1 MNYGGETVPNI
12 KSQIKRV
19 KTNEKRRLLNMS
31 FKSSMRTAIKR
42 VEQAVQNND
51 LEGAKEAYRLACK
64 KLDKA
69 VAKGIQHKNFAARQ
83 KSRLAKK
90 INTLANNIA

>member
-1 MNYGGETVPNI
+1 MPQI

-19 KTNEKRRLLNMS
+19 KTNEKRRVQNLS
-31 FKSSMRTAIKR
+31 FKSSMRTAIKD
-42 VEQAVQNND
+42 VEDAVTNKD
-51 LEGAKEAYRLACK
+51 LTAANVAFSLASK

-69 VAKGIQHKNFAARQ
+69 VSKGIEHKNYAARQ

-90 INTLANNIA
+90 LNSIA